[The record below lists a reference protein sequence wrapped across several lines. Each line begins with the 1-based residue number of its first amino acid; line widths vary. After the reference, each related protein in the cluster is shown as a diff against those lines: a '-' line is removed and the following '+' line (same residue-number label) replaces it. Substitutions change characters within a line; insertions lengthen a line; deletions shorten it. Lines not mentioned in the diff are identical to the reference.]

1 LENQLHAEL
10 REAMA
15 MRPIAANS
23 FVLLWKDSSSSSSE
37 RFVDALPFSLAKVLK
52 ACEVPAPGCEAT
64 LEVSY
69 WVCPSGDPNRV
80 FQQGVDEE
88 GHVWRDVVPR
98 ESVLLCDVEFAASGS
113 KKGSAISKYLHRDS
127 TLKKLTQ
134 LGRLP
139 GWCMET
145 GYGMVYHDPALEVKF
160 AEVGDWFLVPITRAD
175 RCVKKNLVGDAKNSP
190 VLLVEVLAGSK
201 AGDNPKIATV
211 SIVQWYYPSSGNPSD
226 CFLPV
231 FVKVKSDDGGKKDIF
246 VHFQSALQ
254 LRAVVGVASCHKTG
268 VISSSA
274 GGSFSSKGP
283 VKLRPEVLAVLCNSK
298 HWFMSKWMFDKGV
311 LSCIRNDGAPAS
323 KATLYNV
330 ETSAEFSADAPLLAK
345 PSSKRRIVS
354 GGSRKKADIST
365 SVKKVSDETATE
377 VLATKRRKVS
387 GKKTSVKSGATPK
400 APSKRNSSAV
410 SEESSAAPH
419 RSRSCHSVVNYA
431 QEKILF

>member
-1 LENQLHAEL
+1 
-10 REAMA
+10 
-15 MRPIAANS
+15 
-23 FVLLWKDSSSSSSE
+23 
-37 RFVDALPFSLAKVLK
+37 
-52 ACEVPAPGCEAT
+52 
-64 LEVSY
+64 
-69 WVCPSGDPNRV
+69 
-80 FQQGVDEE
+80 
-88 GHVWRDVVPR
+88 
-98 ESVLLCDVEFAASGS
+98 
-113 KKGSAISKYLHRDS
+113 
-127 TLKKLTQ
+127 
-134 LGRLP
+134 
-139 GWCMET
+139 
-145 GYGMVYHDPALEVKF
+145 
-160 AEVGDWFLVPITRAD
+160 
-175 RCVKKNLVGDAKNSP
+175 
-190 VLLVEVLAGSK
+190 
-201 AGDNPKIATV
+201 
-211 SIVQWYYPSSGNPSD
+211 
-226 CFLPV
+226 V

-268 VISSSA
+268 VILSSA
-274 GGSFSSKGP
+274 GGSSSSKGP
-283 VKLRPEVLAVLCNSK
+283 VKLRPEVLAVLCNNK

-387 GKKTSVKSGATPK
+387 GKKTSVMMGAASNAASKRSCSGKKAVVSTTVQKKVSDETETEVLATKRRKVSGKKTSVKSGATPK

-419 RSRSCHSVVNYA
+419 RSRSCQSVVNYA
-431 QEKILF
+431 QEKIIF